1 MKTLF
6 ERKKLYAVIIVTVFI
21 IVFFITFNIIRNHYQ
36 FAIKDTINENK
47 STANL
52 LSSLIYEYQK
62 AAISILESYAQR
74 PTFIDAVKKKDFN
87 HVIPHLQSLRK
98 NHTEI
103 DALFITDPSG
113 TLWANYPVDRTGFGK
128 NMAYRD
134 WYKGVSKNWQP
145 YISTLYKRV
154 VLEKGL
160 AVAVSVP
167 VFDSKG
173 NVIGILSAAE
183 RAAFMATF
191 IKEKMIDPEKGITL
205 LDQEGNIIFSNAV
218 PYEEKITKYPDA
230 HVLEKTVAGVTAN
243 VEIADAKERGSIS
256 CVSIAPV
263 KGVGWSVII
272 GQRKDTILK
281 PLYGYFILSAV
292 TGIVIFLL
300 ITVGMLYFR
309 REYIYRKTKEFLQAE
324 EKYHSIFENALEGIY
339 QSTPEGRFISVNP
352 ALARMLGYDSPEEL
366 IGGVTDIAKEL
377 YVDPGQRA
385 KVVNI
390 LDEHCFVQAYEVQLY
405 RKDRSI
411 IWLSLNTRA
420 VKDEKENLLYIEGM
434 AEDITER
441 KRAEAELRDS
451 EALYRNLFENHSA
464 VKLIIDPD
472 TGNIVDVNEAAV
484 NYYGWSHERLQQMK
498 IQDINTFSPE
508 KIKEEMEKARTKKR
522 IHFEFRHKRAD
533 GSIRD
538 VEVFSSKIEV
548 KGKDLLHSIIHD
560 ITDRKQAEHELSES
574 EKRYR
579 ILFNTIDEGF
589 CIIEVIFDENE
600 KPIDYRFLDIN
611 PSFEKQTGLIDAQGK
626 RMRELA
632 PKHEEHWFEIYGKI
646 AVTGQPVRFVNRA
659 EQLHRWYDVYAF
671 RVGQPE
677 NRQVAILFNDITE
690 RKRQEEEL
698 RSTLKQLL
706 EAKDMLVRSEKLS
719 AIGQLAAGVAHEILN
734 PINIMGVKLQALEM
748 METLSEKTKEAIRT
762 CENQIKRVTRITRDL
777 QQFARVS
784 EKQITPSN
792 INELIEQVFS
802 LMRPRLKTEDVK
814 VDARYQADLPLVP
827 LDRDRMGQVIL
838 NLINNALDAMKGR
851 PERVLRVI
859 TELTDKNVIR
869 LSFSDTGTGI
879 PPEILSRIFDPFFTT
894 KEPGK
899 GTGLG
904 LSISYGIIQDHNG
917 TIWAENN
924 ESGGATFFIEL
935 PV

>member
-611 PSFEKQTGLIDAQGK
+611 PSFEKQTGLIDAQDK